1 MKGVGAVGSCSD
13 AMDFR
18 PVGPLTY
25 VGDCSTNG
33 VEGVPGMILRRRR
46 WIGDEG
52 DAGGCALALSVG
64 SGGSALGLSC
74 AADTGEPA
82 STGSLLRCTG
92 SLLTCSESWDGSS
105 CDGSANSDDTPS

>member
-1 MKGVGAVGSCSD
+1 MGSCSD

-25 VGDCSTNG
+25 VGDCSASG
-33 VEGVPGMILRRRR
+33 VEGVPGMMLRRRR
-46 WIGDEG
+46 WIGDAGDVG

-64 SGGSALGLSC
+64 SGCSMLALSW

-82 STGSLLRCTG
+82 STASLLI
-92 SLLTCSESWDGSS
+92 CSESWDGSAS
-105 CDGSANSDDTPS
+105 SDDTPS